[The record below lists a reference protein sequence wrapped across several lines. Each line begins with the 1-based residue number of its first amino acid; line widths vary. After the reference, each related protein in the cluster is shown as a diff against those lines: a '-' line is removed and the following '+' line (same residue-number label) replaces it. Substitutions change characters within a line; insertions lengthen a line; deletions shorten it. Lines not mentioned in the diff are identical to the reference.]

1 MRITRHSFRS
11 ACAIW
16 CMAMGLATSVAAQ
29 ERPKV
34 GLVLG
39 GGGARGA
46 AHIGVLEELE
56 RLRVPV
62 DCVAGT
68 SMGALVAGAWMA
80 GRDAASLRREM
91 AQADWNDLF
100 QDNPGYNDVAYRN
113 KRFDKRFLSGSE
125 VGVTA
130 QGLVTPPGVV
140 LGQKIK
146 LFFNQLV
153 GADAEERLIESLPTP
168 LSIVATDIGNGE
180 RVVLRDGSLSMAM
193 RASMAVPGLMAPLE
207 YRGRKLVDGGLV
219 DNLPIQE
226 VRDRCGA
233 EVVIAVNVG
242 SPMLP
247 ANEVSGLLTVST
259 QVISILTE
267 QNVSRSL
274 AALRPNDIY
283 IKPDL
288 TGITAA
294 QFERANETADRGG
307 DAARRAVALQRLAVS
322 NADFQAWRQVHAMR
336 VAAPP
341 TVDAIEITGLRVVNP
356 AAVSRH
362 IHQELG
368 KPLDTAQLQQD
379 LLRVYGDGDFERVDY
394 RITTAQRHTT
404 LHVDAVEKP
413 WGPDY
418 ARLGVNL
425 NTTLTG
431 RSTYSLRGAY
441 QKAWINPLGGELL
454 FTAELG
460 THTGLGTEWYQP
472 LEATQQY
479 FGFAAATLRRENLA
493 LFANDLRISDYR
505 TSLVRLD
512 AALGRNLGLTGQL
525 RLGLR
530 SERQS
535 LAIETGLPI
544 LPTDPV
550 QTTGALLSWESDQKN
565 QLHIATTG
573 WSGKASWYADLQGRY
588 DLLSAQLDGA
598 WALGAW
604 VLGSRASYV
613 GSAYGVPPVH
623 SLERLGG
630 FLNLSGFAND
640 QLMGNRVAYG
650 HVRAERILGRM
661 PIGLSGDLRVGLAL
675 EVGKVADPLSEPD
688 RVGLLNSLAIYLRGE
703 TPFGPAYVALGR
715 SSTGQTNA
723 YLFIGTP

>member
-1 MRITRHSFRS
+1 MNTTVRHWVV
-11 ACAIW
+11 A
-16 CMAMGLATSVAAQ
+16 GLMIFSTAVFAQ
-29 ERPKV
+29 ERPKI

-56 RLRVPV
+56 RLRIPV
-62 DCVAGT
+62 DCLAGT
-68 SMGALVAGAWMA
+68 SMGALVAGAWLA
-80 GRDAASLRREM
+80 GRDAASLRQDM

-100 QDNPGYNDVAYRN
+100 QDNPGYNDIAYRN
-113 KRFDKRFLSGSE
+113 KRFDKRFLPGSE

-153 GADAEERLIESLPTP
+153 GSDTAERLIESLPTP
-168 LSIVATDIGNGE
+168 LSIVATDIGTGE

-226 VRDRCGA
+226 VRERCGA
-233 EVVIAVNVG
+233 DVVIAVNVG

-247 ANEVSGLLTVST
+247 ASEVSGLLTVST
-259 QVISILTE
+259 QVVSILTE
-267 QNVSRSL
+267 QNVTRSL
-274 AALRPNDIY
+274 ATLRTNDIY

-294 QFERANETADRGG
+294 DFDRASETADRGL
-307 DAARRAVALQRLAVS
+307 AAAHAVTALQTLSVS
-322 NADFQAWRQVHAMR
+322 NAAYQAWRQAHSMR

-341 TVDAIEITGLRVVNP
+341 TVDAVEIAGLRVVNP
-356 AAVSRH
+356 TAVSRH
-362 IHQELG
+362 IHQEMG
-368 KPLDTAQLQQD
+368 KPLDVAQLQRD

-394 RITTAQRHTT
+394 RLTTTQGHTT

-460 THTGLGTEWYQP
+460 THTGLGAEWYQP
-472 LEATQQY
+472 LDATQQY
-479 FGFAAATLRRENLA
+479 FGFTAATLRRENLA
-493 LFANDLRISDYR
+493 LFADDLRISDYR
-505 TSLVRLD
+505 ASLVRLD

-525 RLGLR
+525 RLGVR

-544 LPTDPV
+544 LPTEPL
-550 QTTGALLSWESDQKN
+550 QTTGMLLSWESDLKN

-598 WALGAW
+598 WAQGSW

-613 GSAYGVPPVH
+613 GSTYGVPPVQ
-623 SLERLGG
+623 LLGRLGG
-630 FLNLSGFAND
+630 FLNLSGYAND
-640 QLMGNRVAYG
+640 QLMGNGAAYA
-650 HVRAERILGRM
+650 HMRAERILGRM
-661 PIGLSGDLRVGLAL
+661 PTGLSGDLRLGLAL
-675 EVGKVADPLSEPD
+675 EYGKVAEPVSEPG
-688 RVGLLNSLAIYLRGE
+688 RTGLLNSMVVYLRGE
-703 TPFGPAYVALGR
+703 TPFGPAYVAMGR